1 MNDGF
6 PRTDKILWKGKI
18 DASRQRQTQAKTVTR
33 ACIQM
38 RPGTQKTLQG
48 ACTSRANPTPGPS
61 VSPVMGPRGG
71 S

>member
-33 ACIQM
+33 ACI
-38 RPGTQKTLQG
+38 RTQKTLQG